1 MSPPE
6 TSGPPSGR
14 VGFAVIG
21 LGLMGRVHATEIRRS
36 SRGRLV
42 TVFDADAAAM
52 DWFSRELSV
61 PASPSIEAALGRP
74 GVEAVVLATP
84 PSTHAAL
91 IRLAAGAGKH
101 VLCEKPLGATA
112 AEGAEAV
119 AAARRAGVE
128 LRVGFHRRFD
138 PDFATLAR
146 RLRGGELGAPRMFAC
161 AMRDPAPPPDAVV
174 RSGEDRLIRD
184 SLCHDLDCARWLMG
198 EVDSVTALGTAE
210 PRSVFEELGEPDAA
224 VVALRFASGAVGVID
239 ATLRAGYFDSRV
251 EVVGT
256 AGSSSVHGARTA
268 GSFMDRFRGAYGPQ
282 IDAFAGAVRGYAGA
296 GADGE
301 DALRTLIL
309 CEAVEE
315 SVRHS
320 GRDTAV
326 AGAGLPASSVAD

>member
-6 TSGPPSGR
+6 ASGPPPDLGAPPPGGR

-36 SRGRLV
+36 STGRLV

-52 DWFSRELSV
+52 ERFSRELSV
-61 PASPSIEAALGRP
+61 PASPSVEAALERP

-91 IRLAAGAGKH
+91 IRLASDAGKH
-101 VLCEKPLGATA
+101 VLCEKPLAATA
-112 AEGAEAV
+112 ADGAECV

-138 PDFATLAR
+138 PGFAALER
-146 RLRGGELGAPRMFAC
+146 RLAAGELGQPALFAC
-161 AMRDPAPPPDAVV
+161 TMRDPQPPTDVVV

-198 EVDSVTALGTAE
+198 EVESVAARGTAQAGT
-210 PRSVFEELGEPDAA
+210 VFEELGEPDAV
-224 VVALRFASGAVGVID
+224 VVALRFASGAVGAVD

-251 EVVGT
+251 EVVGS
-256 AGSSSVHGARTA
+256 AGSAAVHGTRPA
-268 GSFMDRFRGAYGPQ
+268 GSFMDRFGSAYGPQ
-282 IDAFAGAVRGYAGA
+282 LEAFAAAVRGRAGA

-301 DALRTLIL
+301 DALRTLLL

-315 SVRHS
+315 SLR
-320 GRDTAV
+320 RN
-326 AGAGLPASSVAD
+326 PAAD